1 MGYSLDDVKNLR
13 ESTGA
18 SMMACKRALE
28 ESDGNLEKAV
38 VALRKRG
45 EAKAAEKSDRTTGEG
60 VIISYIHNNKKV
72 GAMVQLACE
81 TDFVAKNE
89 KFVEL
94 AQDIAMQIV
103 ATNPKAISPDE
114 ISPDFMAKER
124 EIWKVQL
131 ENEGKPVDKIS
142 MILDNKEKKT
152 REEYS
157 LMKQEFIKDP
167 TKTIEALLLEA
178 INKMGENI
186 KIVKFSRFEV

>member
-28 ESDGNLEKAV
+28 ESEGDLEKAV

-89 KFVEL
+89 KFIEL

-114 ISPDFMAKER
+114 INSDFMAKER

-131 ENEGKPVDKIS
+131 ENEGKPADKIS

-167 TKTIEALLLEA
+167 SKTIEALLLEA